1 MAIKGKKKKEEV
13 KEQAL
18 EIKVTRAKDFS
29 KDGKTTIAFDMV
41 VNGVTI
47 YGCFY
52 REGTKKDGSEYA
64 MVAFPSRK
72 DDKSDK
78 YYNHVYVKLSD
89 DDVENIASQIE
100 DFI

>member
-1 MAIKGKKKKEEV
+1 MAIKGKKKEEV
-13 KEQAL
+13 TEQQTL

-29 KDGKTTIAFDMV
+29 KDDNTAIAFDMV

-47 YGCFY
+47 YGCYY
-52 REGTKKDGSEYA
+52 REGTKNGKDYA

-72 DDKSDK
+72 DDKTGK
-78 YYNHVYVKLSD
+78 YYNHACVKLSD
-89 DDVENIASQIE
+89 ADVENIASQIE

>member
-1 MAIKGKKKKEEV
+1 MAIKGKKKEEA

-29 KDGKTTIAFDMV
+29 EDGKTTIAFDMV

-47 YGCFY
+47 YGCYY

-72 DDKSDK
+72 DTKSDK
-78 YYNHVYVKLSD
+78 YYNHAYVKLSD

>member
-1 MAIKGKKKKEEV
+1 MAIKGKKKEET

-18 EIKVTRAKDFS
+18 EIKVARAKDFS
-29 KDGKTTIAFDMV
+29 KDDKTTIAFDMV

-47 YGCFY
+47 YGCYY
-52 REGTKKDGSEYA
+52 REGTKNGKDYA

-78 YYNHVYVKLSD
+78 YYNHAYVKLSD

>member
-1 MAIKGKKKKEEV
+1 MAIKGKKKEEA
-13 KEQAL
+13 KDQAL
-18 EIKVTRAKDFS
+18 DIKVTRAKDFS
-29 KDGKTTIAFDMV
+29 EDGKTTIAFDMV

-47 YGCFY
+47 YGCYY

-72 DDKSDK
+72 DAKSEK
-78 YYNHVYVKLSD
+78 YYNHAYVKLSD

>member
-1 MAIKGKKKKEEV
+1 MAIKGKKKEET

-29 KDGKTTIAFDMV
+29 EDGKTTIAFDMV

-47 YGCFY
+47 YGCYY

-72 DDKSDK
+72 DEKTGK
-78 YYNHVYVKLSD
+78 YYNHAYVKLSD
-89 DDVENIASQIE
+89 DQVDEIANQIE
-100 DFI
+100 NLI